1 MITYGVVH
9 FIELVAVIIA
19 AVCVVLATFHRPN
32 EGQKLTTIISLMFF
46 FGLPGSTWQESFCR

>member
-32 EGQKLTTIISLMFF
+32 EGQKLTTIISLMF
-46 FGLPGSTWQESFCR
+46 L